1 MKWFKNKNIY
11 LKRIIYYQKDIMNQK
26 EDMKIYQKNMKRQ
39 KMIY

>member
-26 EDMKIYQKNMKRQ
+26 EDMKIYQKNMKLQ